1 MKLTD
6 KFIQQE
12 IDNGEF
18 IMYKWSIVVENEV
31 MKVKRTKLG

>member
-18 IMYKWSIVVENEV
+18 TMYKWSTVVENEV